1 MMRALA
7 RLLPLLCFTAFLA
20 ACSND
25 MQELDQYIADVK
37 ARKSVAI
44 EPIPQI
50 KQFDA
55 FVYLPGDRRDPFTQV
70 EPHNERLAAEG
81 LRPDMRR
88 PREPLEEFPMDSLRM
103 LGMVTA
109 QDHRYALIKAPDG
122 VVHRVAMGDHL
133 GQNYGEVVRITE
145 SEVGLKEIVPDGF
158 GGWVERPAKLAL
170 PD

>member
-1 MMRALA
+1 VNRH
-7 RLLPLLCFTAFLA
+7 LA
-20 ACSND
+20 ASLLLAGSALSGCSGD
-25 MQELDQYIADVK
+25 MDELEQYVAEVK
-37 ARKSVAI
+37 ARKSVTI

-55 FVYLPGDRRDPFTQV
+55 FVYLPGDRRDPFVQI
-70 EPHNERLAAEG
+70 EPRNERTESG
-81 LRPDMRR
+81 LRPDMHRA
-88 PREPLEEFPMDSLRM
+88 REPLEEFPIDGLRM

-122 VVHRVAMGDHL
+122 VVHRVALGDHL

>member
-7 RLLPLLCFTAFLA
+7 RLLPLLLVTGLLA
-20 ACSND
+20 GCGND
-25 MQELDQYIADVK
+25 MGELEQYIAEVK
-37 ARKSVAI
+37 ARRSAAI

-55 FVYLPGDRRDPFTQV
+55 FVYLPGDRRDPFIEV
-70 EPHNERLAAEG
+70 EPRNDQFANNS

-88 PREPLEEFPMDSLRM
+88 PREPLEEFPVDSLRM

-109 QDHRYALIKAPDG
+109 QDHRYALIKAPDN

>member
-1 MMRALA
+1 VRSRVCQVCAL
-7 RLLPLLCFTAFLA
+7 LLVLGLQ

-25 MQELDQYIADVK
+25 MDELQTYIADVK
-37 ARKSVAI
+37 SRKSAAI

-55 FVYLPGDRRDPFTQV
+55 FVYLPSDRRDPFVQI
-70 EPHNERLAAEG
+70 EPRNENVTTSG
-81 LRPDMRR
+81 LRPDQRR
-88 PREPLEEFPMDSLRM
+88 SREPLEEFTLDSLRM

-122 VVHRVAMGDHL
+122 VVHRVSLGDHL

>member
-1 MMRALA
+1 MKARHHLLLA
-7 RLLPLLCFTAFLA
+7 AAAVVFLA
-20 ACSND
+20 GCSND
-25 MQELDQYIADVK
+25 MDELESYIADVK

-55 FVYLPGDRRDPFTQV
+55 FVYVAGDRRDPFVQL
-70 EPHNERLAAEG
+70 EPRNEQAQSG

-88 PREPLEEFPMDSLRM
+88 AREPLEEFPVDSLHM

-122 VVHRVAMGDHL
+122 VVHRVALGDHL

>member
-1 MMRALA
+1 VSG
-7 RLLPLLCFTAFLA
+7 LLRRGGTLLVVFSLLSGCG
-20 ACSND
+20 SD
-25 MQELDQYIADVK
+25 MGELEAYIAEVK
-37 ARKSVAI
+37 SRKSVAI

-55 FVYLPGDRRDPFTQV
+55 FVYLPNDRRDPFV
-70 EPHNERLAAEG
+70 KLEPRNDRVAESG

-88 PREPLEEFPMDSLRM
+88 AREPLEEFPVDALRM

-109 QDHRYALIKAPDG
+109 QQHRYALIKAPDG
-122 VVHRVAMGDHL
+122 VVHRVALGDHL
-133 GQNYGEVVRITE
+133 GQNYGEVIRITE

>member
-7 RLLPLLCFTAFLA
+7 RLLPLVLFTTLLA
-20 ACSND
+20 GCGND
-25 MQELDQYIADVK
+25 MGELEQYIAEVK

-55 FVYLPGDRRDPFTQV
+55 FVYLPNDRRDPFVEV
-70 EPHNERLAAEG
+70 EPRNERLASDT

-88 PREPLEEFPMDSLRM
+88 PREPLEDFPVDALRM

-122 VVHRVAMGDHL
+122 VVHRVALGDHL

>member
-1 MMRALA
+1 MICSRAMGLVA
-7 RLLPLLCFTAFLA
+7 SALLLIG
-20 ACSND
+20 CSGD
-25 MQELDQYIADVK
+25 MGELEEYVAEVK

-50 KQFDA
+50 KQFEA
-55 FVYLPGDRRDPFTQV
+55 FVYLPADRRDPFVQL
-70 EPHNERLAAEG
+70 EPRNDRVDSG

-88 PREPLEEFPMDSLRM
+88 NREPLEEFPVDSLRM

-122 VVHRVAMGDHL
+122 VVHRVALGDHL
-133 GQNYGEVVRITE
+133 GQNFGEVVRITE

>member
-1 MMRALA
+1 MIGRHLPWMALLTSA
-7 RLLPLLCFTAFLA
+7 LLAG
-20 ACSND
+20 CSDD
-25 MQELDQYIADVK
+25 MAELQQYVADVK
-37 ARKSVAI
+37 ARKSINI

-55 FVYLPGDRRDPFTQV
+55 FVYLPTDRRDPFIPVEARNAPVQV
-70 EPHNERLAAEG
+70 SSK
-81 LRPDMRR
+81 LRPNVRR
-88 PREPLEEFPMDSLRM
+88 NREPLEEFPVDSLRM

-122 VVHRVAMGDHL
+122 VVHRVGMGDHL

-170 PD
+170 AD

>member
-1 MMRALA
+1 M
-7 RLLPLLCFTAFLA
+7 
-20 ACSND
+20 
-25 MQELDQYIADVK
+25 
-37 ARKSVAI
+37 
-44 EPIPQI
+44 
-50 KQFDA
+50 DA
-55 FVYLPGDRRDPFTQV
+55 
-70 EPHNERLAAEG
+70 
-81 LRPDMRR
+81 
-88 PREPLEEFPMDSLRM
+88 LRM

-122 VVHRVAMGDHL
+122 VVHRVALGDHL

>member
-1 MMRALA
+1 VKRRAAAALLLA
-7 RLLPLLCFTAFLA
+7 GSALS
-20 ACSND
+20 ACSAD
-25 MQELDQYIADVK
+25 MDELEQYVAEVK

-55 FVYLPGDRRDPFTQV
+55 FVYLPGDRRDPFVQI
-70 EPHNERLAAEG
+70 EPRNERTESG
-81 LRPDMRR
+81 LRPDMHRA
-88 PREPLEEFPMDSLRM
+88 REPLEEFPIDGLRM

-122 VVHRVAMGDHL
+122 VVHRVALGDHL